1 VSQWLAETFFRL
13 TVQLEKENIMGEKYQ
28 AYRKLN
34 YTLPEKS
41 FTWNLYGAGL
51 ENMGKEGQP
60 EAFGIPEPND
70 DQLLVRIDSIGV
82 CFSDVKILKQG
93 GAHPKL
99 YNRDLSK
106 EPTRLGHEVSL
117 TIVKVGKNLQ
127 ANYKPGQRLAVQPD
141 IYQQGKSTAYGY
153 TIPGGLIQYHLIG
166 DEVLKTD
173 AGACLLPVEEEMGY
187 AESSLLEPWGCVLG
201 AYTQRR
207 RLTPKQGGVM
217 WIVGQQGDSTSFT
230 FSAGLDAPA
239 TIILTDVPDSVQ
251 KAVSNTEALIV
262 ERNGLTTADYESLS
276 KELTNGIGFDDIV
289 ILNPT
294 SATTVST
301 LARFIARRGTFNLVG
316 TKPLD
321 GLPQIDLGR
330 LHYDYTAYVG
340 TNGTDIAAAYGEVRN
355 RCELRGGG
363 ATVFVGAGGP
373 MGQMH
378 VQRALELPD
387 GPKVVIATEISDDR
401 LQTLDSMFKSLAD
414 KNGRKLFF
422 FNPNTSKQ
430 SFHDFVMEVT
440 QNQGADDVVVSVPVA
455 SLMEEGDTVMKPD
468 GMMVFFAGVP
478 NGTMGAL
485 NLSNVYLSNAQYTGT
500 SGLTIDDQAS
510 VMERRVA
517 GTLSPGRSVAA
528 IGGLETAAEAIES
541 VIEGKY
547 PGKVVI
553 FPQIHNLPLMGLKEL
568 KERLPEVAAKL
579 GDDFMWTN
587 EAEEALLEKMWEKPA

>member
-1 VSQWLAETFFRL
+1 
-13 TVQLEKENIMGEKYQ
+13 MGDKYQ

-34 YTLPEKS
+34 YTLPEKNW
-41 FTWNLYGAGL
+41 TWNLYGAGL
-51 ENMGKEGQP
+51 ENMGRGGQP
-60 EAFGIPEPND
+60 EPFDIPEPND

-99 YNRDLSK
+99 YNRNLAVD
-106 EPTRLGHEVSL
+106 PIRLGHEVSL

-127 ANYKPGQRLAVQPD
+127 GNYKPGQRLAVQPD

-153 TIPGGLIQYHLIG
+153 TIPGGFIQYHLIG

-187 AESSLLEPWGCVLG
+187 AESSLLEPWGCVMA

-207 RLTPKQGGVM
+207 RLTIKQGGVM
-217 WIVGQQGDSTSFT
+217 WIVGQPGDTTSFT
-230 FSAGLDAPA
+230 FSSGLNQPA
-239 TIILTDVPDSVQ
+239 TIVLTDVPDSVRM
-251 KAVSNTEALIV
+251 AVSKTQAKII
-262 ERNGLTTADYESLS
+262 ERNGLTPADYESLS
-276 KELTNGIGFDDIV
+276 KELTNGVGFDDIV

-294 SATTVST
+294 SATTVSAI
-301 LARFIARRGTFNLVG
+301 ARFIARRGTCNLVG

-340 TNGTDIAAAYGEVRN
+340 ANGTDIAAAYGEARN
-355 RCELRGGG
+355 RCELRAGGT
-363 ATVFVGAGGP
+363 TVFIGAGGP

-401 LQTLDSMFKSLAD
+401 LQTLNDMFKPLAD

-422 FNPNTSKQ
+422 FNPNTSKH

-510 VMERRVA
+510 VMQRRVA

-528 IGGLETAAEAIES
+528 IGGLEAAAEAIES
-541 VIEGKY
+541 VIESKY

-579 GDDFMWTN
+579 GEDLMWTN
-587 EAEEALLEKMWEKPA
+587 EAEVVLIEKMWEKP